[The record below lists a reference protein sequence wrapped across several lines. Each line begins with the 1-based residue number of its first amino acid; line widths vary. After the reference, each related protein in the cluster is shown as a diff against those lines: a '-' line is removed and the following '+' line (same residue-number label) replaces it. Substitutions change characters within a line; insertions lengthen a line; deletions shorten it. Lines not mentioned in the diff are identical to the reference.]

1 MGDVPMLATDM
12 ADTTT
17 GARGPLRLP
26 KNLARYP
33 RALTP
38 TLTSM
43 EPTLMQDTATTQ
55 LTLPTL
61 MVLTEL
67 THLLMVPTITAR
79 GLLMPRPGMDTD
91 TDIPMLATDTVAD
104 TMARGPLRLPKSL
117 LKLLRALTPTLTSTV
132 PTLMQDMAT
141 ATFMLPTLML
151 LTQRTHMLMV
161 VTTMARGLL
170 MPTPGAT
177 TDADIAVTAM
187 AASDT
192 TVNPPSVLLALLS
205 VLKMSSNHPQHIKY
219 YSHSC

>member
-1 MGDVPMLATDM
+1 MGSPWPNLRPTLGGTTADMDVPMLATDM

-67 THLLMVPTITAR
+67 THLLMVPTT
-79 GLLMPRPGMDTD
+79 T
-91 TDIPMLATDTVAD
+91 
-104 TMARGPLRLPKSL
+104 ARGPLRPPKSL

-177 TDADIAVTAM
+177 TDADTDTDIAVTAM
-187 AASDT
+187 VASDT